1 MSEAPVRW
9 EVDDRGIAT
18 IRLDRPEKMNALNL
32 EVKRLIEEAVTT
44 LEAEDGV
51 RVIVFTGENNV
62 FIAGT
67 DIAEMRDMTPDVHR
81 QEKTDQVF
89 HVLRGCTKPLIAAVE
104 KYALGGGFELALCC
118 DIIVAGE
125 SARFAQPEI
134 RVGIM
139 PGAGG
144 TQILLRTIGKYKT
157 MKMVLTGEQIS
168 ARQAFDLG
176 LISELVEA
184 GTAYQRAMQ
193 LAETIVG
200 MPPLAVKA
208 IKKVISEGVDLPL
221 TAALANER
229 DAFIEL
235 FDSDDQVEGMQAFM
249 DKRKPDYQGN

>member
-1 MSEAPVRW
+1 MSEAPVQW

-67 DIAEMRDMTPDVHR
+67 DITEMRDMTPDVHR

>member
-1 MSEAPVRW
+1 MSEVPVRW

-44 LEAEDGV
+44 LESEDGV

-62 FIAGT
+62 FVAGT
-67 DIAEMRDMTPDVHR
+67 DIAEMRDMTPNLHR

-89 HVLRGCTKPLIAAVE
+89 HVLRGCPKPLIAAVE

-118 DIIVAGE
+118 DIIIAGE

-168 ARQAFDLG
+168 AQQAFELG

-184 GTAYQRAMQ
+184 GAAYQRAMQ
-193 LAETIVG
+193 LAETIVD
-200 MPPLAVKA
+200 MPPLAVTA
-208 IKKVISEGVDLPL
+208 IKKVICKGVDLPL
-221 TAALANER
+221 TAALASER
-229 DAFIEL
+229 EAFIDL

-249 DKRKPDYQGN
+249 EKRKPDYHGK